1 MIKVFNTLS
10 EYNTYVE
17 GGLVSGDL
25 YYVKEDDS
33 VHFQTNNIDG
43 ELAVYDFA
51 PDSGESEFVPV
62 LVDAT
67 FTANGT
73 YDPADYEAT
82 GFDTVTVNV
91 AAPVSTDT
99 KITIGFR
106 NTGNLYGIRDLNGD
120 NDSGNFYLGNTNLGT
135 VATSSNSP
143 VDMSGSYMYLQMDGQ
158 LMTTP
163 DPDFLNESEITWIK
177 LNGVKEH
184 IFAELPQSLEIPI
197 SFTALSKDGV
207 SAPIFGHTSIT
218 LPSNI
223 EGKNCILVYD
233 FIPDTTNNTYFTL
246 SADNSFIL

>member
-91 AAPVSTDT
+91 AAPELTWEQATPNASYYNAKMVDGLEIGKTYRIH
-99 KITIGFR
+99 ITYTWQEDMYSGKPYFYFVYSNNNSWNNYSNVINPNDGKYYQIQIEADSEDFYFDITFPKFSY
-106 NTGNLYGIRDLNGD
+106 NDGGDDYGIAIEQG
-120 NDSGNFYLGNTNLGT
+120 SGLYP
-135 VATSSNSP
+135 AAS
-143 VDMSGSYMYLQMDGQ
+143 M
-158 LMTTP
+158 
-163 DPDFLNESEITWIK
+163 EI
-177 LNGVKEH
+177 
-184 IFAELPQSLEIPI
+184 
-197 SFTALSKDGV
+197 ALLD
-207 SAPIFGHTSIT
+207 
-218 LPSNI
+218 
-223 EGKNCILVYD
+223 
-233 FIPDTTNNTYFTL
+233 
-246 SADNSFIL
+246 

>member
-91 AAPVSTDT
+91 AAPTRQYTALNLNTFDGNGSNFSTM
-99 KITIGFR
+99 ITATVGQTIEIYNPNHLSFAVGQGQYSINPETGEPDAPSIFQNGISSYDYINDNYLEHLYVTNAP
-106 NTGNLYGIRDLNGD
+106 NTQE
-120 NDSGNFYLGNTNLGT
+120 
-135 VATSSNSP
+135 
-143 VDMSGSYMYLQMDGQ
+143 GSYSDYGFAI
-158 LMTTP
+158 TYYSAAGTP
-163 DPDFLNESEITWIK
+163 I
-177 LNGVKEH
+177 
-184 IFAELPQSLEIPI
+184 
-197 SFTALSKDGV
+197 DGV
-207 SAPIFGHTSIT
+207 IYYRVF
-218 LPSNI
+218 
-223 EGKNCILVYD
+223 
-233 FIPDTTNNTYFTL
+233 
-246 SADNSFIL
+246 